1 MTDISDIF
9 SIIGTITSF
18 ILSFSPIIPF
28 RKVLKKEDKIDILP
42 EGLLFSLLLT
52 RLAWGS
58 VWIINHRKIA
68 TFNSISCIIICNIF
82 IILYFYLY
90 FNRTY
95 KKTIISSIGLI
106 LLEVFIMYLA
116 VLWANLVFISY
127 IAMIFNL
134 FVFISPGQKILRVI
148 KEKNYKLIPIYSTII
163 NIVYSIAW
171 LLYGISIKMVSQ
183 IIPNVLGLFF
193 SIINTG
199 AWIYYYKRRKK
210 IKNLNNTKPNDVEL
224 VETT

>member
-68 TFNSISCIIICNIF
+68 TFNSISGIIICNIF

-90 FNRTY
+90 FNCTY

-106 LLEVFIMYLA
+106 ILEVFIMYLA

-148 KEKNYKLIPIYSTII
+148 KEKNYKLIPIYSTVI
-163 NIVYSIAW
+163 NVLVSSTW
-171 LLYGISIKMVSQ
+171 LGFGICINLISQ
-183 IIPNVLGLFF
+183 IIPNALGVFF
-193 SIINTG
+193 SILNTSL
-199 AWIYYYKRRKK
+199 WIYFYINRDKEKEK
-210 IKNLNNTKPNDVEL
+210 SEKEDEVEL
-224 VETT
+224 VEK

>member
-1 MTDISDIF
+1 MSDISDIF
-9 SIIGTITSF
+9 SILGTITSF
-18 ILSFSPIIPF
+18 ILSFSPIFPF

-58 VWIINHRKIA
+58 VWIINKRKIA
-68 TFNSISCIIICNIF
+68 TFNSISGIIICDVF

-95 KKTIISSIGLI
+95 KKTIISSISLI
-106 LLEVFIMYLA
+106 LIEVFILYMA
-116 VLWANLVFISY
+116 VLWANQSFLAFI
-127 IAMIFNL
+127 AVIFNL
-134 FVFISPGQKILRVI
+134 MVFISPGQKILRVI

-171 LLYGISIKMVSQ
+171 LLYGISIKMVLQ

-210 IKNLNNTKPNDVEL
+210 LKNFDNTKPNDVEL
-224 VETT
+224 VES